1 MKGLGNITQLMKQ
14 AKDMQ
19 ARMAQIQEE
28 LEKRQYEASSGGG
41 MVVATVNGRQELLAL
56 RIEKEVVN
64 PEDIGMLQDLVISAV
79 NQALRNSRESAME
92 EMSKITGGMSL
103 PGMF

>member
-41 MVVATVNGRQELLAL
+41 MVVATVNGRQEILSL
-56 RIEKEVVN
+56 RIEREVVK
-64 PEDIGMLQDLVISAV
+64 PEDIGMLQDLIISAV
-79 NQALRNSRESAME
+79 NQALRVARESAQE
-92 EMSKITGGMSL
+92 DLSKLTGGLSL
-103 PGMF
+103 PGLF

>member
-41 MVVATVNGRQELLAL
+41 MVVATVNGRQEILSL
-56 RIEKEVVN
+56 RIEREVVK
-64 PEDIGMLQDLVISAV
+64 PEDIGMLQDLIISAV
-79 NQALRNSRESAME
+79 NQALRVARESAQE
-92 EMSKITGGMSL
+92 ELSKLTGGLSL
-103 PGMF
+103 PGLF

>member
-41 MVVATVNGRQELLAL
+41 MVVATVNGRQEILSL
-56 RIEKEVVN
+56 RIEREVVK
-64 PEDIGMLQDLVISAV
+64 PEDIGMLQDLIISAV
-79 NQALRNSRESAME
+79 NQALKVARESALE
-92 EMSKITGGMSL
+92 EMSKLTGGLSL
-103 PGMF
+103 PGLF

>member
-56 RIEKEVVN
+56 RIEREVVN
-64 PEDIGMLQDLVISAV
+64 PEDIGMLQDLIISAV
-79 NQALRNSRESAME
+79 NQALRNSRESAMA
-92 EMSKITGGMSL
+92 EMSKITGGLSV
-103 PGMF
+103 PGLF

>member
-1 MKGLGNITQLMKQ
+1 MKQ

-41 MVVATVNGRQELLAL
+41 MVVATVNGRQEILSL
-56 RIEKEVVN
+56 RIEREVVK
-64 PEDIGMLQDLVISAV
+64 PEDIGMLQDLIISAV
-79 NQALRNSRESAME
+79 NQALRVARESALE
-92 EMSKITGGMSL
+92 EMSKLTGGLSL
-103 PGMF
+103 PGLF

>member
-56 RIEKEVVN
+56 RIEREVVN
-64 PEDIGMLQDLVISAV
+64 PEDIGMLQDLIISAV
-79 NQALRNSRESAME
+79 NQALRNSRDSAVE

>member
-1 MKGLGNITQLMKQ
+1 MKGPGNITQLMKQ

-41 MVVATVNGRQELLAL
+41 MVVATVNGRQEILSL
-56 RIEKEVVN
+56 RIEREVVK
-64 PEDIGMLQDLVISAV
+64 PEDIGMLQDLIISAV
-79 NQALRNSRESAME
+79 NQALRVARESALE
-92 EMSKITGGMSL
+92 EMSKLTGGLSL
-103 PGMF
+103 PGLF

>member
-56 RIEKEVVN
+56 RIEKEVVK
-64 PEDIGMLQDLVISAV
+64 PEDIGMLQDLIISAV
-79 NQALRNSRESAME
+79 NQALRNSQESARE

-103 PGMF
+103 PGLF

>member
-41 MVVATVNGRQELLAL
+41 MVVATVNGRQEILSL
-56 RIEKEVVN
+56 RIEREVVK
-64 PEDIGMLQDLVISAV
+64 PEDIGMLQDLIISAV
-79 NQALRNSRESAME
+79 NQALRVARESALE
-92 EMSKITGGMSL
+92 EMSKLTGGLSL
-103 PGMF
+103 PGLF

>member
-19 ARMAQIQEE
+19 ARMTQIQEE

-56 RIEKEVVN
+56 RIEREVVK
-64 PEDIGMLQDLVISAV
+64 PEDIGMLQDLIISAV
-79 NQALRNSRESAME
+79 NQALRNSREAATE
-92 EMSKITGGMSL
+92 EMSKITGGLSL
-103 PGMF
+103 PGLF

>member
-56 RIEKEVVN
+56 RIEREVVK
-64 PEDIGMLQDLVISAV
+64 PEDIGMLQDLIISAV
-79 NQALRNSRESAME
+79 NQALRNSREAATE
-92 EMSKITGGMSL
+92 EMSKITGGLSL
-103 PGMF
+103 PGLF